1 MFYNWKHFSK
11 VLYCLEA
18 MYEFENQVF
27 QNYQKT
33 HLYLRK

>member
-11 VLYCLEA
+11 DLYFFEA
-18 MYEFENQVF
+18 MYEVENQVF

-33 HLYLRK
+33 TPVS